1 MLSEWQHSLDFYKK
15 LCYNVENKRGDVSVA
30 IKYTKKVVIVIN
42 GVHDVYNFI
51 NEASKVNG
59 DVLLSRGKFAV
70 DGKSF
75 LGVFAIDPS
84 LGAIVTYPASEKEFE
99 EYISQFVVNKQID

>member
-1 MLSEWQHSLDFYKK
+1 
-15 LCYNVENKRGDVSVA
+15 VA
-30 IKYTKKVVIVIN
+30 IKKTKKVVIMIN
-42 GVHDVYNFI
+42 GVHDVYDFI
-51 NEASKVNG
+51 NEASKVEG
-59 DVLLSRGKFAV
+59 DVLLSRGRFAV

-84 LGAIVTYPASEKEFE
+84 LGAIITYPASATEFE